1 MEALNG
7 ELSDI
12 TDDEVLLATEAVAVL
27 WCRPCPA
34 PPLDESI
41 LFSEAL
47 LAKSGLLHNLDDDT
61 IDEA

>member
-12 TDDEVLLATEAVAVL
+12 TDDEVLVTEVVAGF
-27 WCRPCPA
+27 RPI
-34 PPLDESI
+34 PLDESS

-61 IDEA
+61 MEEA

>member
-27 WCRPCPA
+27 CRPSPA